1 MAEQKFHVGDI
12 VRVIDSPVDCVF
24 TWVSGMNEFCGRE
37 AEIVRIDWSDR
48 LDTWRICLDVDNG
61 QFMWDENCI
70 ALIEDEVNID
80 PISSDVLLDFM

>member
-12 VRVIDSPVDCVF
+12 VRVVDSPVDCVF

-37 AEIVRIDWSDR
+37 AEIVRIDWNCI
-48 LDTWRICLDVDNG
+48 LGAWRIRLDVDSER
-61 QFMWDENCI
+61 FMWDKNCI

-80 PISSDVLLDFM
+80 PISSDALLDFM